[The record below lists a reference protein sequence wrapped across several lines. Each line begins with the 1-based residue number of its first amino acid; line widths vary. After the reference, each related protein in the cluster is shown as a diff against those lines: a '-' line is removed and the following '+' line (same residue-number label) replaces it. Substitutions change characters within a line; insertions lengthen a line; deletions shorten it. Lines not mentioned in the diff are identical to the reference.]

1 MKINKKINKKST
13 IQLIVD
19 FINNWQEAARCYG
32 FDNKAYE
39 RAILNCIKIE
49 NILFESNKQNEL
61 YEVLNENNILNY
73 YMRCSR

>member
-1 MKINKKINKKST
+1 MNRLNKKST

-19 FINNWQEAARCYG
+19 FINNWQEATRCYG
-32 FDNKAYE
+32 FDNKAYK

-61 YEVLNENNILNY
+61 YKVLNENNILNY